1 MALSWRPWGQRFLTS
16 GSLGLFLVTEG
27 RWGHSAN
34 RLTAA
39 ASRDRCFDLTTMTQF
54 VAQSTAFKRG
64 PGGPMSTNTHIQ
76 DNLSILL
83 PGPRR
88 FSNFTAAVP
97 GVIGARCQ
105 LCRACANCCA
115 RWDAWNTTET
125 PFFKCHRAASEKV
138 LPVSHRIDFLWQS
151 SHFPFLSHSLSLSSW
166 LSHLYPC
173 CYHTAS
179 IWGFIGRFINL
190 LFALLSH
197 PNREKYKKR
206 YKEERKGCIHQQ
218 YSYETKKAAIRAFEH
233 VGISCHISYFCVRI
247 HNTGWRPFQ
256 RAILLIFNQNYN
268 YPLTLMT
275 NLSCISP
282 TWHHDS
288 TYLKIIKFKTSRS
301 NSGGVLHT

>member
-34 RLTAA
+34 RLTAV

-105 LCRACANCCA
+105 LCRACANRCA

-125 PFFKCHRAASEKV
+125 PFSNVTELLLRKSCQFPTESTSCDRA
-138 LPVSHRIDFLWQS
+138 LT
-151 SHFPFLSHSLSLSSW
+151 FPFSLALSLSSW

-218 YSYETKKAAIRAFEH
+218 YSYETKKALNKSVWTRWYQLSYQLFLRENPQH
-233 VGISCHISYFCVRI
+233 WLTTFPTCNTSHI
-247 HNTGWRPFQ
+247 
-256 RAILLIFNQNYN
+256 
-268 YPLTLMT
+268 
-275 NLSCISP
+275 
-282 TWHHDS
+282 
-288 TYLKIIKFKTSRS
+288 
-301 NSGGVLHT
+301 